1 MASGNIG
8 PIASTSTEN
17 GWTCFNIGTMC
28 IAFYYRQ
35 FEGISMTTSWDGA
48 FRSNLLTYV
57 QAPQFLDYSNA
68 IYGCMTAGG
77 SQSGGLFVGRVYLE
91 SSDSTLKGYLA
102 AHKSQNSVNIPI
114 LIVAIGQRV

>member
-1 MASGNIG
+1 MATGNIG
-8 PIASTSTEN
+8 SMASTSTEG
-17 GWTCFNIGTMC
+17 GWTYFNIGTMC

-35 FEGISMTTSWDGA
+35 FEGLSITNAWEGA
-48 FRSNLLTYV
+48 FRSNLQTYC

-77 SQSGGLFVGRVYLE
+77 SQSGALFVGRVYFE
-91 SSDSTLKGYLA
+91 TSDSTLRGYLG
-102 AHKSQNSVNIPI
+102 AHKSQSSVNIPI